1 MASAPGATGQFRPS
15 EGAKEMRLIVAA
27 VGRLKRGPERD
38 LAERYRDRAEK
49 TGRAVGIRG
58 VEMVE
63 VAESRA
69 REAAR
74 RMTEESIALAQLVP
88 DGAVRIVL
96 DEQGQSL
103 GSAALSGAL
112 LGWRDAGRP
121 AATFVIGGADGLAE
135 TLRDNADLR
144 LAFGAATWPHQLVRI
159 MLLEQIYRVATILS
173 GHPYHRE

>member
-1 MASAPGATGQFRPS
+1 
-15 EGAKEMRLIVAA
+15 MRLIVAA

-49 TGRAVGIRG
+49 TGRAVGLRG

-63 VAESRA
+63 IAESRA

-74 RMTEESIALAQLVP
+74 RMTEESIALTGLVP

-96 DEQGQSL
+96 DERGQSL

-112 LGWRDAGRP
+112 MAWRDAGRP
-121 AATFVIGGADGLAE
+121 AAAFIIGGADGLAS
-135 TLRDNADLR
+135 TLRESADLC
-144 LAFGAATWPHQLVRI
+144 LAFGSATWPHQLVRI
-159 MLLEQIYRVATILS
+159 MLLEQLYRVATILS